1 MSTNGWTPQ
10 RRKRQAELIRNWQPW
25 TKSTGAKTEQGK
37 AVVSM
42 NAWKGGKREEQ
53 RARNRECKAILT
65 MSKLLLEMRIHGFTP
80 ELVARYN
87 ALAKQIE
94 GFPIIDF

>member
-1 MSTNGWTPQ
+1 MPRTWTPEQ
-10 RRKRQAELIRNWQPW
+10 REKQAELIHNWQPW
-25 TKSTGAKTEQGK
+25 THSTGAKTEDGK
-37 AVVSM
+37 FNSSM

-65 MSKLLLEMRIHGFTP
+65 MSKLLLELRIHGFTP

-87 ALAKQIE
+87 ALARQID
-94 GFPIIDF
+94 GCPIIDF